1 MNLFELLTF
10 VGCVAVG
17 IELATA
23 YGECMS
29 GKIAYYLIGHVL
41 AAIGIRS
48 ISWLLN
54 VRRWF
59 FSDFP
64 PCENGTCKKATDYV
78 PVTSSDMRGVYRCKC
93 GNVYVYDGYVMKR
106 VLPDGNLALTA
117 YRSDGFFIRWVQ
129 TGAEVKNVV
138 SGSEKRLTNHQNG
151 KGCNA
156 VSCPH

>member
-54 VRRWF
+54 IRRWF

-64 PCENGTCKKATDYV
+64 PCEN
-78 PVTSSDMRGVYRCKC
+78 
-93 GNVYVYDGYVMKR
+93 
-106 VLPDGNLALTA
+106 
-117 YRSDGFFIRWVQ
+117 
-129 TGAEVKNVV
+129 AEVYL
-138 SGSEKRLTNHQNG
+138 SEVLSNHMWSHTSTINIG
-151 KGCNA
+151 
-156 VSCPH
+156 